1 MSVRTRRALAVAL
14 GLAAATVPLAGPA
27 SAREKAANSVVTFS
41 SPVPAPT
48 SGCAVKSFKH
58 DSVTGVGD
66 TGLSSVSADWSMRAC
81 DSKSAITVEV
91 MVAEEF
97 NPATVLYD
105 DTAAPESG
113 EITVLGVQLETW
125 YRITITA
132 RDARTG
138 ATVGTATALELAHR
152 PSGA

>member
-1 MSVRTRRALAVAL
+1 MSVRTRRILAVTV
-14 GLAAATVPLAGPA
+14 GVAAATISLAGPA
-27 SAREKAANSVVTFS
+27 SAKEKAAGTVVTFS

-66 TGLSSVSADWSMRAC
+66 TGLSSVSADYSMRAC
-81 DSKSAITVEV
+81 DSKSAIAVE
-91 MVAEEF
+91 MKVAEEF
-97 NPATVLYD
+97 NPANVLYD

-113 EITVLGVQLETW
+113 EVTVLGVELDTY

-138 ATVGTATALELAHR
+138 ATVGTASALELAPR
-152 PSGA
+152 PTGA

>member
-1 MSVRTRRALAVAL
+1 MSVRTRRALAVTLA
-14 GLAAATVPLAGPA
+14 LAAATVSRAGPA

-48 SGCAVKSFKH
+48 SGCA
-58 DSVTGVGD
+58 
-66 TGLSSVSADWSMRAC
+66 DWSMRAC

-91 MVAEEF
+91 MVAEEL
-97 NPATVLYD
+97 NPATVPYD

-113 EITVLGVQLETW
+113 EVTVLGVQPETW

>member
-1 MSVRTRRALAVAL
+1 
-14 GLAAATVPLAGPA
+14 
-27 SAREKAANSVVTFS
+27 
-41 SPVPAPT
+41 
-48 SGCAVKSFKH
+48 
-58 DSVTGVGD
+58 
-66 TGLSSVSADWSMRAC
+66 
-81 DSKSAITVEV
+81 

-97 NPATVLYD
+97 NPATVPYD

-113 EITVLGVQLETW
+113 EVTVLGVQPLETW
-125 YRITITA
+125 YRITLTA